1 MDLLINNTSIV
12 PKCVSDLKI
21 YQERFLGK
29 DKFFMVSEQREKY
42 LKLSRMQYEFYKQ
55 IMVFMDGKHTEQDL
69 DEKLHVMTA
78 GKMNAEQ
85 LINTMYR
92 SNLLEKQYEEPNSK
106 VELELSSTKVC
117 EIPLK
122 AFQEKNSKAIKAFDI
137 AINSIAILTIFYAL
151 YLMVFNG
158 CY

>member
-55 IMVFMDGKHTEQDL
+55 IMVFMAWMISL
-69 DEKLHVMTA
+69 C
-78 GKMNAEQ
+78 
-85 LINTMYR
+85 TM
-92 SNLLEKQYEEPNSK
+92 
-106 VELELSSTKVC
+106 
-117 EIPLK
+117 
-122 AFQEKNSKAIKAFDI
+122 
-137 AINSIAILTIFYAL
+137 
-151 YLMVFNG
+151 
-158 CY
+158 